1 MQLRNLPLPYLS
13 QLYIASLIAARVVKS
28 SAVEATKISIA
39 TMPRFHT
46 ILCILSLGG
55 GTVNSFNSP
64 STISNYAH
72 KTNDAHKHGN
82 ILHSNYI
89 RNTISLSLSN
99 TDDSDID
106 TTVDL
111 DTDLNKEIEDALSLA
126 QDALLQEMEEMDE
139 DDTSEEYIDTIADM
153 LLEAPPTQPSTIP
166 VTTIPMPP
174 KEEPSEAIITAG
186 LEEIQDDKPPQPPT
200 KEDDISLAESLQKKA
215 AEEMEVLQKKAAE
228 ELEKQMEKL
237 KVSIFGV
244 KDELAETE
252 ASIKKED
259 ETAARLKKEIE
270 NSIKEREDMVKRIEE
285 EFA

>member
-1 MQLRNLPLPYLS
+1 
-13 QLYIASLIAARVVKS
+13 
-28 SAVEATKISIA
+28 
-39 TMPRFHT
+39 MPRFHT
-46 ILCILSLGG
+46 VLCILSLGG

-72 KTNDAHKHGN
+72 KTNDVHKHGN
-82 ILHSNYI
+82 ILQSTYQYYSI

-99 TDDSDID
+99 TDDNNMN

-166 VTTIPMPP
+166 VTIPMPP
-174 KEEPSEAIITAG
+174 KEEPSEAIITAV
-186 LEEIQDDKPPQPPT
+186 LEETAVVVPKEEDEEPPA
-200 KEDDISLAESLQKKA
+200 KEDDISLAESIQKKA
-215 AEEMEVLQKKAAE
+215 AEEMEVLQQKAAE

-259 ETAARLKKEIE
+259 ETAAMLQKEIE
-270 NSIKEREDMVKRIEE
+270 NSIKEREDMIKRIEE

>member
-1 MQLRNLPLPYLS
+1 MN
-13 QLYIASLIAARVVKS
+13 
-28 SAVEATKISIA
+28 
-39 TMPRFHT
+39 
-46 ILCILSLGG
+46 
-55 GTVNSFNSP
+55 
-64 STISNYAH
+64 
-72 KTNDAHKHGN
+72 
-82 ILHSNYI
+82 
-89 RNTISLSLSN
+89 
-99 TDDSDID
+99 

-166 VTTIPMPP
+166 VTIPMPP

-186 LEEIQDDKPPQPPT
+186 LEETAVVEEEDGEPPQPPT
-200 KEDDISLAESLQKKA
+200 KEDDISLAES
-215 AEEMEVLQKKAAE
+215 LQKKAAE

-259 ETAARLKKEIE
+259 ETAAVIQKDIE
-270 NSIKEREDMVKRIEE
+270 NSIKEREDMIKRIEE

>member
-1 MQLRNLPLPYLS
+1 
-13 QLYIASLIAARVVKS
+13 
-28 SAVEATKISIA
+28 
-39 TMPRFHT
+39 MPRFHT

-72 KTNDAHKHGN
+72 KTYDVHKHGCNN
-82 ILHSNYI
+82 ILQSTYQYYSI

-99 TDDSDID
+99 TDDNDID

-139 DDTSEEYIDTIADM
+139 DDTSEEYINNIADM

-166 VTTIPMPP
+166 VTIPMPP
-174 KEEPSEAIITAG
+174 KEEPSEAIITAR
-186 LEEIQDDKPPQPPT
+186 LEETAVVEEDDEPPQPP
-200 KEDDISLAESLQKKA
+200 KENDISLAESLQKKA
-215 AEEMEVLQKKAAE
+215 AEEMEVLQQKAAE

-259 ETAARLKKEIE
+259 ETAALLKKDIE
-270 NSIKEREDMVKRIEE
+270 NSIKEREDMAKRIEE

>member
-1 MQLRNLPLPYLS
+1 
-13 QLYIASLIAARVVKS
+13 VD
-28 SAVEATKISIA
+28 
-39 TMPRFHT
+39 
-46 ILCILSLGG
+46 
-55 GTVNSFNSP
+55 SFNSL

-72 KTNDAHKHGN
+72 KTYDVQNN
-82 ILHSNYI
+82 ILHSNDYQCSI
-89 RNTISLSLSN
+89 RRNTICLSLSN
-99 TDDSDID
+99 TDDNDMN

-166 VTTIPMPP
+166 VTIPMPP
-174 KEEPSEAIITAG
+174 KEEPSEAIITAR
-186 LEEIQDDKPPQPPT
+186 LEETAEVEEDDDEPPQPPT

-237 KVSIFGV
+237 RVSIFGV

-259 ETAARLKKEIE
+259 ETAAMLKKEIE
-270 NSIKEREDMVKRIEE
+270 NSIKEREDMIKRIEE

>member
-1 MQLRNLPLPYLS
+1 
-13 QLYIASLIAARVVKS
+13 
-28 SAVEATKISIA
+28 
-39 TMPRFHT
+39 MPRFHT
-46 ILCILSLGG
+46 ILCILSLVG
-55 GTVNSFNSP
+55 GTVDSFHSP

-72 KTNDAHKHGN
+72 KTNDVHKHGCN
-82 ILHSNYI
+82 ILHSNDYQCSI
-89 RNTISLSLSN
+89 RRNTISLSLSN
-99 TDDSDID
+99 TDDNDMN

-153 LLEAPPTQPSTIP
+153 LLEAPPTQPSIP
-166 VTTIPMPP
+166 VTIPMPP
-174 KEEPSEAIITAG
+174 KEEPSEAIITAR
-186 LEEIQDDKPPQPPT
+186 LEETAVVEEEDGEPPQPPT

-259 ETAARLKKEIE
+259 ETAAVIQKDIE
-270 NSIKEREDMVKRIEE
+270 NSIKEREDMIKRIEE

>member
-1 MQLRNLPLPYLS
+1 MD
-13 QLYIASLIAARVVKS
+13 
-28 SAVEATKISIA
+28 
-39 TMPRFHT
+39 
-46 ILCILSLGG
+46 
-55 GTVNSFNSP
+55 SFNSL

-72 KTNDAHKHGN
+72 KTYDVQNN
-82 ILHSNYI
+82 ILHSNDYQCSI
-89 RNTISLSLSN
+89 RRNTICLSLSN
-99 TDDSDID
+99 TDDNDMN

-166 VTTIPMPP
+166 VTIPMPP

-186 LEEIQDDKPPQPPT
+186 LEETAVVEEEDGEPPQPPT
-200 KEDDISLAESLQKKA
+200 KEDDISLAES
-215 AEEMEVLQKKAAE
+215 LQKKAAE

-259 ETAARLKKEIE
+259 ETAAVIQKDIE
-270 NSIKEREDMVKRIEE
+270 NSIKEREDMIKRIEE

>member
-1 MQLRNLPLPYLS
+1 
-13 QLYIASLIAARVVKS
+13 
-28 SAVEATKISIA
+28 
-39 TMPRFHT
+39 MPRFHT
-46 ILCILSLGG
+46 VLCILSLGG

-72 KTNDAHKHGN
+72 KTNDVHKHGN
-82 ILHSNYI
+82 ILQSTYQYYSI

-99 TDDSDID
+99 TDDNNMN

-166 VTTIPMPP
+166 VTIPMPP

-186 LEEIQDDKPPQPPT
+186 LEETAVVEEDDDEPPQPP

-215 AEEMEVLQKKAAE
+215 AEEMETLQKKAAE
-228 ELEKQMEKL
+228 EVEKQMEKL

-259 ETAARLKKEIE
+259 ETAALLKKEIE

>member
-1 MQLRNLPLPYLS
+1 
-13 QLYIASLIAARVVKS
+13 
-28 SAVEATKISIA
+28 
-39 TMPRFHT
+39 MPRFHT

-55 GTVNSFNSP
+55 TVDSFNSL

-72 KTNDAHKHGN
+72 KTYDVQNN
-82 ILHSNYI
+82 ILHSNDYQCSI
-89 RNTISLSLSN
+89 RRNTICLSLSN
-99 TDDSDID
+99 TDDNDMN

-166 VTTIPMPP
+166 VTIPMPP

-186 LEEIQDDKPPQPPT
+186 LEETAVVEEEDGEPPQPPT
-200 KEDDISLAESLQKKA
+200 KEDDISLAES
-215 AEEMEVLQKKAAE
+215 LQKKAAE

-259 ETAARLKKEIE
+259 ETAAVIQKDIE
-270 NSIKEREDMVKRIEE
+270 NSIKEREDMIKRIEE